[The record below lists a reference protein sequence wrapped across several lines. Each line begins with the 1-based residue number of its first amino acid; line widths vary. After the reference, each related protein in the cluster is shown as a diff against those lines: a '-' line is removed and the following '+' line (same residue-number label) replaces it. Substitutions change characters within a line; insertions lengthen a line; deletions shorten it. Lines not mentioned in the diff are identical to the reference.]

1 MLVHSLALLAI
12 YAKHSAHTRVLTI
25 TLDSLPALR
34 PSRAGSKSTAHW
46 PLRASFQVS
55 LNPAQQAGRLCLRPS
70 ATPLLRTEEGAQQL
84 ACLFLLRVGF
94 IILQSAATRA
104 PLPTGSVLGHPGP
117 SPPAGRGTTRPC
129 RRLGPALTTTG
140 QNVTLRSAHDHSCQ
154 RLLHSPSSNHLSQIR
169 ATDLPGWGERDEES
183 TRTRTGTFRRLHG
196 VGIHAYL
203 FGQLFA
209 QCRTACINTHAA
221 LLMVDMLG
229 SIPKGSHCNTSHLY
243 CLGCT
248 LQIMYHE
255 NTRLG
260 ESSIS
265 RHKARSG
272 GFGTF
277 FRGVW
282 SSNPTRDIVG
292 PCRAGPTAKWKDS

>member
-12 YAKHSAHTRVLTI
+12 YAKHSAPTRVLTI
-25 TLDSLPALR
+25 TLVSLPALR

-55 LNPAQQAGRLCLRPS
+55 LNPAQQAGRLCLRPSATPLLRTEEGAQPLACLFILRVGFIILQSAAPAQQAGRLCLRPS

-154 RLLHSPSSNHLSQIR
+154 RLLHSPPPPSNLLESGQRIFQAGVNVTRNRQEQGRGRFDVSMAWASMHTCLDNCLHSAERHTSTPMLLS
-169 ATDLPGWGERDEES
+169 
-183 TRTRTGTFRRLHG
+183 
-196 VGIHAYL
+196 
-203 FGQLFA
+203 
-209 QCRTACINTHAA
+209 
-221 LLMVDMLG
+221 
-229 SIPKGSHCNTSHLY
+229 
-243 CLGCT
+243 
-248 LQIMYHE
+248 
-255 NTRLG
+255 
-260 ESSIS
+260 
-265 RHKARSG
+265 
-272 GFGTF
+272 
-277 FRGVW
+277 
-282 SSNPTRDIVG
+282 
-292 PCRAGPTAKWKDS
+292 